1 MQNIQLS
8 LHFELRE
15 FTESATARG
24 YGIVNEPP
32 PEAVENLKALCV
44 NTLEPLR
51 EALGLPIIITSG
63 YRCKALNEL
72 ITHHST
78 RSQHRTGE
86 AADFW
91 VQGSKF
97 KVQDQNLVQGS
108 KFKVQDQNLV
118 QGSKFKVQDQNLVQ
132 GSKFKVQDQNL
143 VQGSKFKV
151 QDQNLVQGSKF
162 KVQDQNLVQ
171 GSKFKVQDQNLVQG
185 SKFKVQDQN
194 LVQGSKFKVQDQNLV
209 QGSKFKVQDQNL
221 VQGSKFKVQG
231 VSPRELL
238 IRAFR
243 TIITDPTVDYDQL
256 IIYPTFI
263 HVSYISRE
271 RNRHKLTKG
280 FGNGKYCALSRE
292 EALMIC

>member
-78 RSQHRTGE
+78 RSQHRTRE

-108 KFKVQDQNLV
+108 KF
-118 QGSKFKVQDQNLVQ
+118 
-132 GSKFKVQDQNL
+132 
-143 VQGSKFKV
+143 
-151 QDQNLVQGSKF
+151 
-162 KVQDQNLVQ
+162 
-171 GSKFKVQDQNLVQG
+171 
-185 SKFKVQDQN
+185 
-194 LVQGSKFKVQDQNLV
+194 
-209 QGSKFKVQDQNL
+209 
-221 VQGSKFKVQG
+221 
-231 VSPRELL
+231 
-238 IRAFR
+238 
-243 TIITDPTVDYDQL
+243 
-256 IIYPTFI
+256 
-263 HVSYISRE
+263 
-271 RNRHKLTKG
+271 
-280 FGNGKYCALSRE
+280 
-292 EALMIC
+292 